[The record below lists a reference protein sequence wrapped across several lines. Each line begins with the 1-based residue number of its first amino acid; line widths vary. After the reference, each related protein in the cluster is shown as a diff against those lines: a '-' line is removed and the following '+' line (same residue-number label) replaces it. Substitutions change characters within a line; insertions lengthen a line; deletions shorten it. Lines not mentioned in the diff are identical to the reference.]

1 MLRNKSMLANLNLS
15 GREAQ
20 SLIHDIEYLRYQISL
35 GNDYEKLDFDEFYK
49 ILKFIHNFIEKFEN
63 NELDYKLN

>member
-1 MLRNKSMLANLNLS
+1 MK
-15 GREAQ
+15 
-20 SLIHDIEYLRYQISL
+20 
-35 GNDYEKLDFDEFYK
+35 KLDFDEFYK